1 MIWPA
6 SWPQSEELSV
16 PKLAIVGAGIM
27 GANHGRVAGSIREF
41 TVTAVCDND
50 LERAAMMAKPH
61 DALATSSLE
70 EAIDSADCVVLATP
84 SETHADLGTRILKS
98 GKDLLVEKP
107 IATSVDDARAL
118 IDAAEANIRILMVGH
133 VERFNPAVT
142 ELMRLVNDPVAL
154 EITRV
159 GPFTGR
165 LLADVVLDLMIHDID
180 LARAAIGAEIVHVS
194 SVGRAVRS
202 DDIDLASALLQF
214 DNGVVANITASRVSQ
229 TKIRRISLTQ
239 RDNAVIADLLRQHVE
254 VHRIEHS
261 EFLTDGGARYRQSGL
276 VEIPFLAQHG
286 EPLMHELRH
295 FAACVQERRVPLS
308 SGTDG
313 LAALEVAITIRD
325 QILAG

>member
-1 MIWPA
+1 M
-6 SWPQSEELSV
+6 

-61 DALATSSLE
+61 DALATSSIE
-70 EAIDSADCVVLATP
+70 EAIDAADCVVLATP
-84 SETHADLGTRILKS
+84 SETHAELGTRVLKS
-98 GKDLLVEKP
+98 GRDLLVEKP
-107 IATSVDDARAL
+107 IATSAADARAL
-118 IDAAEANIRILMVGH
+118 IEAAEANNRILMVGH
-133 VERFNPAVT
+133 IERFNPAVT
-142 ELMRLVNDPVAL
+142 ELVRLVQDPVAL

-180 LARAAIGAEIVHVS
+180 LARAAIGSEIVHVS
-194 SVGRAVRS
+194 AVGRAVRS
-202 DDIDLASALLQF
+202 GDIDLATALLTF
-214 DNGVVANITASRVSQ
+214 ENGVIANITASRVSQ

-239 RDNAVIADLLRQHVE
+239 RDNAVVADLLRQHVE

-261 EFLTDGGARYRQSGL
+261 EYLSDGGARYRQSGL

-295 FAACVQERRVPLS
+295 FAACVQERRTPLS
-308 SGTDG
+308 SGIDG
-313 LAALEVAITIRD
+313 LAALEVAISIRD

>member
-1 MIWPA
+1 MTWPA
-6 SWPQSEELSV
+6 SWPQSEERSV

-70 EAIDSADCVVLATP
+70 EAIEAADCVVLATP
-84 SETHADLGTRILKS
+84 SETHAEIGTRILKS
-98 GKDLLVEKP
+98 GRDLLVEKP
-107 IATSVDDARAL
+107 IATTVDDARAL
-118 IDAAEANIRILMVGH
+118 IEAAEANKRILMVGH

-142 ELMRLVNDPVAL
+142 ELVRLVQDPVAL

-180 LARAAIGAEIVHVS
+180 LARAAIGAEIVNVAA
-194 SVGRAVRS
+194 VGRAVKS

-214 DNGVVANITASRVSQ
+214 SNGVVANITASRVSQ

-239 RDNAVIADLLRQHVE
+239 RDNAVVADLLRQHVE

-276 VEIPFLAQHG
+276 VEIPYLSQYG

-295 FAACVQERRVPLS
+295 FATCVQNRQVPLS

-313 LAALEVAITIRD
+313 LAALQVAITIRD

>member
-1 MIWPA
+1 
-6 SWPQSEELSV
+6 V
-16 PKLAIVGAGIM
+16 
-27 GANHGRVAGSIREF
+27 
-41 TVTAVCDND
+41 
-50 LERAAMMAKPH
+50 
-61 DALATSSLE
+61 
-70 EAIDSADCVVLATP
+70 
-84 SETHADLGTRILKS
+84 
-98 GKDLLVEKP
+98 
-107 IATSVDDARAL
+107 
-118 IDAAEANIRILMVGH
+118 
-133 VERFNPAVT
+133 
-142 ELMRLVNDPVAL
+142 RLVDDPVAL

-194 SVGRAVRS
+194 AVGRAVRS

-214 DNGVVANITASRVSQ
+214 SNGVIANITASRVSQ

>member
-1 MIWPA
+1 M
-6 SWPQSEELSV
+6 

-61 DALATSSLE
+61 DALATSSIE
-70 EAIDSADCVVLATP
+70 EAIEAADCVVLATP
-84 SETHADLGTRILKS
+84 SETHAELGTRILKS
-98 GKDLLVEKP
+98 GRDLLVEKP

-118 IDAAEANIRILMVGH
+118 IEAAEANNRILMVGH

-142 ELMRLVNDPVAL
+142 ELVRLVNDPVAL

-180 LARAAIGAEIVHVS
+180 LARAAIGSEIVKVS
-194 SVGRAVRS
+194 SVGRSVRS
-202 DDIDLASALLQF
+202 DDIDLATALLQF
-214 DNGVVANITASRVSQ
+214 SNGVVASITASRVSQ

-261 EFLTDGGARYRQSGL
+261 EYLTDGGARYRQSGL

-295 FAACVQERRVPLS
+295 FAACVQERRAPLS
-308 SGTDG
+308 SGVDG
-313 LAALEVAITIRD
+313 LTALEVAITIRD

>member
-1 MIWPA
+1 M
-6 SWPQSEELSV
+6 

-50 LERAAMMAKPH
+50 LERASMMAKPH
-61 DALATSSLE
+61 DALATSSVE
-70 EAIDSADCVVLATP
+70 EAIDAADCVVLATP
-84 SETHADLGTRILKS
+84 SETHAEIGTRILKS
-98 GKDLLVEKP
+98 GRDLLVEKP
-107 IATSVDDARAL
+107 IATTAADARAL
-118 IDAAEANIRILMVGH
+118 IEAAEANGRILMVGH
-133 VERFNPAVT
+133 IERFNPAVT
-142 ELMRLVNDPVAL
+142 ELVRLVQDPVAL

-180 LARAAIGAEIVHVS
+180 LARAAIGSEIVNVS
-194 SVGRAVRS
+194 AVGRAVRS
-202 DDIDLASALLQF
+202 GDIDLATALLTF
-214 DNGVVANITASRVSQ
+214 ENGVIANITASRVSQ

-239 RDNAVIADLLRQHVE
+239 RDNAVVADLLRQHVE

-261 EFLTDGGARYRQSGL
+261 EYLSDGGARYRQSGL

-295 FAACVQERRVPLS
+295 FAACVQERRTPLS

-313 LAALEVAITIRD
+313 LAALEVAISIRQ

>member
-1 MIWPA
+1 MTWLA

-50 LERAAMMAKPH
+50 LERASMMAKPH
-61 DALATSSLE
+61 DALATSSVE
-70 EAIDSADCVVLATP
+70 EAIDAADCVVLATP
-84 SETHADLGTRILKS
+84 SETHAEIGVRVLKS
-98 GKDLLVEKP
+98 GRDLLVEKP
-107 IATSVDDARAL
+107 IATTVEDARAL
-118 IDAAEANIRILMVGH
+118 IDAAEANGRILMIGH

-142 ELMRLVNDPVAL
+142 ELVRLVDEPVAM
-154 EITRV
+154 EVTRV

-180 LARAAIGAEIVHVS
+180 LARAAIGREIVNITG
-194 SVGRAVRS
+194 VGRAVRS
-202 DDIDLASALLQF
+202 DDIDLACALLQF
-214 DNGVVANITASRVSQ
+214 EGGVVANITASRISQ
-229 TKIRRISLTQ
+229 TKIRRINLTQ
-239 RDNAVIADLLRQHVE
+239 RDNAVMADLLRQHVE

-261 EFLTDGGARYRQSGL
+261 EYLTDGGARYRQSGL
-276 VEIPFLAQHG
+276 VEIPFLSQHG

-295 FAACVQERRVPLS
+295 FATCVQARQAPLV
-308 SGTDG
+308 SGADG